1 MPAEPDRAPGPTALR
16 VLVVDDQF
24 LIRSG
29 LTALLTAAPGYE
41 VVGEAEDGETAVRL
55 AAETRPDVILMDIRM
70 PGIDGITATERILSA
85 SASASASAA
94 PTTSADTASAAPTG
108 PGPRPKV
115 LMLTTF
121 DSDEYV
127 FRALRVGAGGF
138 LFKDTPPERLLAAIA
153 TVHAGEMLFSPGA
166 LRGLVDTYAAPAP
179 VCATRP
185 GLDTLTP
192 REREVLGLVGGGLSN
207 ADIAARLVLSPATVK
222 THVHRCMSKL
232 GLSSRAQAVVVAH
245 ESGFAARLP

>member
-1 MPAEPDRAPGPTALR
+1 MALR

-41 VVGEAEDGETAVRL
+41 VVGEAEDGEAAVRL
-55 AAETRPDVILMDIRM
+55 AAATRPDVILMDIRM
-70 PGIDGITATERILSA
+70 PGIDGISATERIL
-85 SASASASAA
+85 AA
-94 PTTSADTASAAPTG
+94 AG
-108 PGPRPKV
+108 PGSRPKV

-138 LFKDTPPERLLAAIA
+138 LFKDTPPDRLLAAIA

-166 LRGLVDTYAAPAP
+166 LRGLVATYAAPAARTP
-179 VCATRP
+179 HP
-185 GLDTLTP
+185 GLDTLTA
-192 REREVLGLVGGGLSN
+192 REREILGLVGAGLSN
-207 ADIAARLVLSPATVK
+207 ADIAGRLVLSAATVK

-232 GLSSRAQAVVVAH
+232 KLSSRAQAVVVAH
-245 ESGFAARLP
+245 EYGLAARLP

>member
-1 MPAEPDRAPGPTALR
+1 MQGGAVLR

-41 VVGEAEDGETAVRL
+41 VVGEAEDGEAAVRL
-55 AAETRPDVILMDIRM
+55 AAETLPDVILMDIRM
-70 PGIDGITATERILSA
+70 PGIDGITATERILA
-85 SASASASAA
+85 ASASASAA
-94 PTTSADTASAAPTG
+94 AASAPASPSPTAEPARG
-108 PGPRPKV
+108 PKV

-138 LFKDTPPERLLAAIA
+138 LFKDTPPARLLAAIA

-166 LRGLVDTYAAPAP
+166 LRGLVDTYAVPAAVRAPH
-179 VCATRP
+179 P
-185 GLDTLTP
+185 GLAALTP
-192 REREVLGLVGGGLSN
+192 REHEVLGLVGAGLSN
-207 ADIAARLVLSPATVK
+207 ADIAVRLVLSPATVK

-245 ESGFAARLP
+245 ESGLAARLT

>member
-1 MPAEPDRAPGPTALR
+1 MLR

-29 LTALLTAAPGYE
+29 LTALLTAAPGFE
-41 VVGEAEDGETAVRL
+41 VVGEAEDGEAAVRL

-70 PGIDGITATERILSA
+70 PGTDGLTATERIL
-85 SASASASAA
+85 AA
-94 PTTSADTASAAPTG
+94 AE
-108 PGPRPKV
+108 PGARPKV
-115 LMLTTF
+115 LVLTTF

-153 TVHAGEMLFSPGA
+153 TVHGGEMLFSPGA
-166 LRGLVDTYAAPAP
+166 LRGLVETYAAPAAARAP
-179 VCATRP
+179 RP

-192 REREVLGLVGGGLSN
+192 REREVLGLVGAGLSN
-207 ADIAARLVLSPATVK
+207 ADIAGRLVLSAATVK

-232 GLSSRAQAVVVAH
+232 GLASRAQAVVVAH
-245 ESGFAARLP
+245 EFGLAVRLS

>member
-1 MPAEPDRAPGPTALR
+1 MPAERVLR

-41 VVGEAEDGETAVRL
+41 VVGEAEDGEGAVRL

-70 PGIDGITATERILSA
+70 PGIDGITATERILAASAATSADSAAPASAA
-85 SASASASAA
+85 SASA
-94 PTTSADTASAAPTG
+94 TSADSATAEPV
-108 PGPRPKV
+108 PPPKV

-138 LFKDTPPERLLAAIA
+138 LFKDTPPDRLLAAIA

-166 LRGLVDTYAAPAP
+166 LRGLVDAYAVPAAARAP
-179 VCATRP
+179 RP

-192 REREVLGLVGGGLSN
+192 REREILGLVGAGLSN
-207 ADIAARLVLSPATVK
+207 ADIAVRLVLSPATVK

-245 ESGFAARLP
+245 ESGLAARLR

>member
-1 MPAEPDRAPGPTALR
+1 MPS

-41 VVGEAEDGETAVRL
+41 VAGEAADGEEAVRL
-55 AAETRPDVILMDIRM
+55 AAETRPDVVLMDIRM
-70 PGIDGITATERILSA
+70 PGTDGIEATERILA
-85 SASASASAA
+85 
-94 PTTSADTASAAPTG
+94 TRGDGADG
-108 PGPRPKV
+108 PHGGSKV
-115 LMLTTF
+115 LVLTTF

-127 FRALRVGAGGF
+127 FRALRVGASGF
-138 LFKDTPPERLLAAIA
+138 LVKDTPPDRLLAAIA

-166 LRGLVDTYAAPAP
+166 LRGLIDTYAAPVVRAP
-179 VCATRP
+179 HP
-185 GLDTLTP
+185 GLEALTP
-192 REREVLGLVGGGLSN
+192 REREVLGLVGAGLPN
-207 ADIAARLVLSPATVK
+207 ADIAERLVLSAATVK

-245 ESGFAARLP
+245 EFGLAARMP

>member
-1 MPAEPDRAPGPTALR
+1 MPS

-41 VVGEAEDGETAVRL
+41 VVGEAEDGEEAVRL
-55 AAETRPDVILMDIRM
+55 AAETRPDVVLMDIRM
-70 PGIDGITATERILSA
+70 PGTDGITATERILA
-85 SASASASAA
+85 GRD
-94 PTTSADTASAAPTG
+94 TTH
-108 PGPRPKV
+108 PGVPKV
-115 LMLTTF
+115 LVLTTF

-127 FRALRVGAGGF
+127 FRALRVGASGF
-138 LFKDTPPERLLAAIA
+138 LLKDTPPDRLLAAIA

-166 LRGLVDTYAAPAP
+166 LRGLVDAYAAPAARAP
-179 VCATRP
+179 HP
-185 GLDTLTP
+185 GLAALTP
-192 REREVLGLVGGGLSN
+192 REREVLALVGAGLSN

-232 GLSSRAQAVVVAH
+232 ELSSRAQAVVLAH
-245 ESGFAARLP
+245 EFGLAARMP

>member
-1 MPAEPDRAPGPTALR
+1 MLR

-41 VVGEAEDGETAVRL
+41 VVGEAEDGEAAVRL
-55 AAETRPDVILMDIRM
+55 AAQTRPDVVLMDIRM
-70 PGIDGITATERILSA
+70 PGTDGLTATERIL
-85 SASASASAA
+85 AA
-94 PTTSADTASAAPTG
+94 AE
-108 PGPRPKV
+108 PGARPKV
-115 LMLTTF
+115 LVLTTF

-127 FRALRVGAGGF
+127 FRALRAGAGGF

-166 LRGLVDTYAAPAP
+166 LRGMVQAYTAPAGARSP
-179 VCATRP
+179 RP

-192 REREVLGLVGGGLSN
+192 REREVLGLVGAGLSN
-207 ADIAARLVLSPATVK
+207 ADIAGRLVLSAATVK

-232 GLSSRAQAVVVAH
+232 GLASRAQAVVVAH
-245 ESGFAARLP
+245 ESGIAARLS